1 MNNPF
6 LDMNPD
12 PFHPALGWIVVIR
25 HQETPGGFTVVES
38 ALKGNLS
45 LWQETNMRMKDH
57 P

>member
-12 PFHPALGWIVVIR
+12 LFHPALVWIVVIR